1 MSPLP
6 GTKAT
11 AFILR
16 AGETKPVAADGGVSL
31 PVPSLLLLKAG
42 GHLLHPARGRRK
54 CPDRDSVAPCEGGA
68 RTGGGDLPRSV
79 QGLGREPTRDLREKG
94 FYSLSYSASF

>member
-1 MSPLP
+1 MCPSRCP
-6 GTKAT
+6 
-11 AFILR
+11 AFCCSKLGDI
-16 AGETKPVAADGGVSL
+16 S
-31 PVPSLLLLKAG
+31 
-42 GHLLHPARGRRK
+42 LHPARGRRK
-54 CPDRDSVAPCEGGA
+54 CPDGDSVAPCEGGA